1 MKVREVIRR
10 LNDAGWKQVRMRGS
24 HRVFAHEELP
34 GIVVVPGNLG
44 KELATGT
51 LNNIWNQAG
60 MEKP

>member
-24 HRVFAHEELP
+24 HRVFAHEERP

-51 LNNIWNQAG
+51 LNNI
-60 MEKP
+60 